1 MMGSGLSLNIY
12 GDSTE
17 KLLDIS
23 EGDECLLLDIM
34 ENENDVFLIK
44 LTKLDSF

>member
-1 MMGSGLSLNIY
+1 MFA
-12 GDSTE
+12 GDSPLQV